1 VGRATNHV
9 SGGAGESR
17 RPCALLPERGWFGYD
32 LFVPGGVELSR
43 LDKPYWPEDGL
54 TKGDLIGYV
63 RAVAPQFLRHV
74 RSRPLTVIRFPDGIG
89 GGSFYQKQTPDY
101 APGWVRTVTLPADS
115 GRGKRKEV
123 RYALCNDQRTLVW
136 LANQGSI
143 EFHPWLSRT
152 DRIERPDFLIMDV
165 DPPAGRFDLAVRTA
179 LVAREVLSRHGLES
193 VAKTSG
199 AKGVHVYVPLQRRH
213 TYEEAS
219 RAAFVLAAE
228 AAEAEPDLI
237 TIEFRKIQRGD
248 RVFLDATRIGPGK
261 HVVTVYSPRARP
273 GATVSFPVPWKDLE
287 RITPQDFTIANVPGL
302 LGDGD
307 PWRQRMPALQR
318 LPAALTHPD

>member
-1 VGRATNHV
+1 M
-9 SGGAGESR
+9 
-17 RPCALLPERGWFGYD
+17 
-32 LFVPGGVELSR
+32 PGGVELSR
-43 LDKPYWPEDGL
+43 LEKVYWPDDGI

-63 RAVAPQFLRHV
+63 QAVATPFLRHV
-74 RSRPLTVIRFPDGIG
+74 RKRPLTVIRFPDGVNG
-89 GGSFYQKQTPDY
+89 MSFYQKQTPAY
-101 APGWVRTVTLPADS
+101 APPFVETITLPADS

-143 EFHPWLSRT
+143 EYHPWLSRA
-152 DRIERPDFLIMDV
+152 DRLERPDYLIMDV

-179 LVAREVLSRHGLES
+179 LVAREVLARHGLES

-213 TYEEAS
+213 TYEEVS
-219 RAAFVLAAE
+219 RAAFAVASE

-237 TIEFRKIQRGD
+237 TVEFFKKERGD

-261 HVVTVYSPRARP
+261 HVVTAYSPRARP
-273 GATVSFPVPWKDLE
+273 GAPVSFPVPWEEIE
-287 RITPQDFTIANVPGL
+287 RVAPQDFTIRNVPELIGH
-302 LGDGD
+302 GD
-307 PWRQRMPALQR
+307 PWGERMPSLQR
-318 LPAALTHPD
+318 LPASLTRPPEDGDPS